1 MIEIKNLHKSFGNY
15 KAVDDV
21 SLSIKEGEVFGI
33 IGESGSGK
41 STLLRCING
50 LIPVDSGSVNID
62 GVNVQE
68 LPHDEL
74 LDFRKNI
81 GMIFQQFSLV
91 NRLNVY
97 QNISLPLK
105 IEGVSEEEIREKVS
119 KIVKIV
125 GLDDKLENRPS
136 ELSGGQKQR
145 VAIAR
150 ALVTDPKII
159 LSDESTS
166 ALDPQNTESILNL
179 FKELNRE
186 LKVTIVMVSHE
197 LDAIRSVCDRVMKFE
212 KGKIRQICTPEEL
225 IRNELHKKQ
234 IIFNE
239 EQYSCF
245 DVIIDDTHDTR
256 FISALARELG
266 TDIMIYETKGYKF
279 KDKSS
284 MFFRLLIPKEHG
296 HSVSEYM
303 DSFNVWWC
311 EYGKNK

>member
-105 IEGVSEEEIREKVS
+105 IEGVSEEQIREKVL
-119 KIVKIV
+119 KIAKIV

-239 EQYSCF
+239 EQYKCF

-256 FISALARELG
+256 FISELARELG
-266 TDIMIYETKGYKF
+266 TDIMIYETKGYRF

-296 HSVSEYM
+296 RSVSEYM

-311 EYGKNK
+311 EYGKN

>member
-62 GVNVQE
+62 DVNVQE
-68 LPHDEL
+68 LSHDEL

-97 QNISLPLK
+97 QNIGLPLK
-105 IEGVSEEEIREKVS
+105 IKGTGKVEIEEKVL
-119 KIVKIV
+119 KIAKIV
-125 GLDDKLENRPS
+125 GLEDKLENRPS

-179 FKELNRE
+179 FKELNRD

-197 LDAIRSVCDRVMKFE
+197 LEAIRSVCDRVMNFE
-212 KGKIRQICTPEEL
+212 KGKIQQICTPEEL
-225 IRNELHKKQ
+225 IREELHNKRIDFDQ
-234 IIFNE
+234 ERYN
-239 EQYSCF
+239 CF
-245 DVIIDDTHDTR
+245 DVIIDDTDDTR
-256 FISALARELG
+256 FISSLSRELG
-266 TDIMIYETKGYKF
+266 SDIMIYETKGYKF

-284 MFFRLLIPKEHG
+284 MFFRLLIPKEYA
-296 HSVSEYM
+296 HSISKYM

-311 EYGKNK
+311 EYDQR

>member
-62 GVNVQE
+62 GVNIQE
-68 LPHDEL
+68 LAHNEL
-74 LDFRKNI
+74 LSFRKNI

-105 IEGVSEEEIREKVS
+105 IGGASEEEIRQKVLN
-119 KIVKIV
+119 IAKIV
-125 GLDDKLENRPS
+125 GLEDKLENKPS

-197 LDAIRSVCDRVMKFE
+197 LEAIRSVCDRVMNFE
-212 KGKIRQICTPEEL
+212 NGKIQQICTPEEL
-225 IRNELHKKQ
+225 IRSELHNKQ
-234 IIFNE
+234 IIFNG
-239 EQYSCF
+239 EQYTCV
-245 DVIIDDTHDTR
+245 DVIIDDTNETR
-256 FISALARELG
+256 FISTLARELG

-284 MFFRLLIPKEHG
+284 MFFRLLIPKEHA

-303 DSFNVWWC
+303 DSYDVWWC

>member
-21 SLSIKEGEVFGI
+21 TLSIKEGEILGI

-68 LPHDEL
+68 LPQDEL

-105 IEGVSEEEIREKVS
+105 IKGTGKAEIEEKVL
-119 KIVKIV
+119 KIAKIV
-125 GLDDKLENRPS
+125 GLEDKLENRPS

-179 FKELNRE
+179 FKELNRD

-197 LDAIRSVCDRVMKFE
+197 LDAIRSVCDRVIIFE
-212 KGKIRQICTPEEL
+212 KGKIQKLCTPEEL
-225 IRNELHKKQ
+225 IREELHNKRIDFDQ
-234 IIFNE
+234 ERYN
-239 EQYSCF
+239 CF
-245 DVIIDDTHDTR
+245 DVIIDDTEETR
-256 FISALARELG
+256 FISSLSRELG
-266 TDIMIYETKGYKF
+266 ADIMIYETKGYKF
-279 KDKSS
+279 KEKSS
-284 MFFRLLIPKEHG
+284 MFFRLLIPKEYA
-296 HSVSEYM
+296 HSISEYM

-311 EYGKNK
+311 EYDQR

>member
-33 IGESGSGK
+33 IGKSGSGK

-50 LIPVDSGSVNID
+50 LIPVDSGSVIID
-62 GVNVQE
+62 GVNVQD

-74 LDFRKNI
+74 LSFRKNI

-97 QNISLPLK
+97 QNIGLPLK
-105 IEGVSEEEIREKVS
+105 IDGVSKEKIEEKVL
-119 KIVKIV
+119 KIAKIV
-125 GLDDKLENRPS
+125 GLEDKLDNRPS

-166 ALDPQNTESILNL
+166 ALDPENTESILNL
-179 FKELNRE
+179 FKRLNRE
-186 LKVTIVMVSHE
+186 LKVTVVMVSHE
-197 LDAIRSVCDRVMKFE
+197 LDVIRSVCDRVMSFE
-212 KGKIRQICTPEEL
+212 AGRIQ
-225 IRNELHKKQ
+225 Q
-234 IIFNE
+234 
-239 EQYSCF
+239 
-245 DVIIDDTHDTR
+245 
-256 FISALARELG
+256 
-266 TDIMIYETKGYKF
+266 M
-279 KDKSS
+279 
-284 MFFRLLIPKEHG
+284 
-296 HSVSEYM
+296 
-303 DSFNVWWC
+303 
-311 EYGKNK
+311 